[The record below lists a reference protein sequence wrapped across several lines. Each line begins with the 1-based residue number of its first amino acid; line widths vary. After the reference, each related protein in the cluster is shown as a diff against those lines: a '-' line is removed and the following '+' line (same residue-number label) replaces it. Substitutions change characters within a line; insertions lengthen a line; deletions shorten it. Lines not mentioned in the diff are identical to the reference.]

1 MYFFYQTNYKYINL
15 EPLIKEYDREMNPKP
30 SWFDTFYTW
39 IKNFF
44 GF

>member
-1 MYFFYQTNYKYINL
+1 L
-15 EPLIKEYDREMNPKP
+15 EPLIENYDKKMNPKP